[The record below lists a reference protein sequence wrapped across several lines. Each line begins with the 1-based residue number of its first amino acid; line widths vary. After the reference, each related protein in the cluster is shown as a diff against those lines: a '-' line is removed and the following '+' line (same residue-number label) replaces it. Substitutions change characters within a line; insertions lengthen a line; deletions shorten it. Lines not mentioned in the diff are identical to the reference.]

1 VLIPQD
7 VHKVARL
14 ESSARF
20 ILLVEKDAAFQK
32 LLNEGILERLGP
44 CLLITVSNWLEVLA
58 LSKLSILI
66 TLLVLRFH
74 ENMWRRVDR

>member
-1 VLIPQD
+1 MLIPQD
-7 VHKVARL
+7 MQKVVRM

-44 CLLITVSNWLEVLA
+44 CLLITVSNCSEA
-58 LSKLSILI
+58 PPPSKQPILI
-66 TLLVLRFH
+66 TVLVLNFH
-74 ENMWRRVDR
+74 RIDL